1 MKNSLFVYFLHSF
14 KIMGKKTFWWNW
26 FTIDTVID
34 CSIYTIYIIIITSH
48 LLLIEINYLINFN
61 VVLYLNCTINEHL
74 TAVIVLYHWNNSLRI
89 MLHSV
94 LVWFGSMMLNATFNN
109 ISVISWWSVLLV
121 EETGVSGENHWS
133 VACHWQISPLGHITL
148 IPSQPFF
155 ALTTRSLAIQFNKI

>member
-61 VVLYLNCTINEHL
+61 VVLYLNELYCKRSHSKSKEWL
-74 TAVIVLYHWNNSLRI
+74 TWNQSNVSEWRNLSVTWQYWNIVESGVKHHKLKPCYTVANSR
-89 MLHSV
+89 SA
-94 LVWFGSMMLNATFNN
+94 F
-109 ISVISWWSVLLV
+109 ISS
-121 EETGVSGENHWS
+121 
-133 VACHWQISPLGHITL
+133 QISD
-148 IPSQPFF
+148 
-155 ALTTRSLAIQFNKI
+155 ALRW